1 MNQALIA
8 LAMVLSAFQV
18 AAKSEIKPE
27 LTVTNPPTVAGIHI
41 GDVLTR
47 TFEIQVSQPY
57 HLTDATLP
65 KKNIRRNGM
74 ELVDLKVETI
84 TQSDSIKY
92 VIRMKY
98 QIFAISSAP
107 TIMQLPAEKI
117 AFDAAPTAG
126 ASVTLNVAAWPFWF
140 SPLVIGESDTAKKN
154 LLPDVPTPIIDKTNH
169 QTRLGAFL
177 IMAIASVLGLIYMN
191 ADGQWLP
198 FMGGAFAR
206 AHRQIK
212 RLAKAQ
218 SSPSQTRETQ
228 AYVQL
233 HQAFNQHFGANIFAR
248 DIETFLALHPRFN
261 CAKKEIEAFFEAS
274 SRSLFGPTKEN
285 SHEAILKLVQLS
297 RQLRDCERGV
307 A

>member
-1 MNQALIA
+1 MNQVLIA
-8 LAMVLSAFQV
+8 LVMVLSAFQV

-47 TFEIQVSQPY
+47 TFQIRVFPPY

-65 KKNIRRNGM
+65 KKNIRRNGIDI
-74 ELVDLKVETI
+74 VDLKVERI
-84 TQSDSIKY
+84 NQSDSIKY
-92 VIRMKY
+92 VIRVKY

-107 TIMQLPAEKI
+107 KAMQLPAEQI
-117 AFDAAPTAG
+117 SFDTAPTAG
-126 ASVTLNVAAWPFWF
+126 TPVTLKVAAWPFWF

-154 LLPDVPTPIIDKTNH
+154 LLPDVPTPRIDKTNH

-177 IMAIASVLGLIYMN
+177 IIAVASLLGLIYMN
-191 ADGQWLP
+191 ADGKWFP

-218 SSPSQTRETQ
+218 SSPSKTQETQ
-228 AYVQL
+228 AYAQL

-248 DIETFLALHPRFN
+248 DIEEFLMLRPSFKS
-261 CAKKEIEAFFEAS
+261 AKNEIEKFFEAS
-274 SRSLFGPTKEN
+274 SMSLFGPAKES
-285 SHEAILKLVQLS
+285 SHEIILKLVQLS
-297 RQLRDCERGV
+297 KQLRDCERGV